1 MKMGFAD
8 TLYFKEDNIL
18 KIILGSHRTNKLINQ
33 EIITET
39 DKNHLTLNEFLILIE
54 IRKGF
59 KRKVDLANKLFIK
72 RQNINTIFND
82 LLNKK
87 LITKDKN
94 SEIMLTDLGKNNLD
108 VSIKKISSRIMN
120 IFKDI
125 DPKNM
130 GGFINII
137 EKI

>member
-1 MKMGFAD
+1 MKIGFAD

-72 RQNINTIFND
+72 RQNINTIFNG

-87 LITKDKN
+87 LIAKNKN

-130 GGFINII
+130 SGFINII